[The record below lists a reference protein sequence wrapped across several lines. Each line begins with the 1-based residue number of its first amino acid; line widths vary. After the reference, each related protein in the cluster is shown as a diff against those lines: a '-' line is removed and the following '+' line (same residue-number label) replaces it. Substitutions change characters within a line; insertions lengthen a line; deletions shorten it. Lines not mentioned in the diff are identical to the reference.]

1 MYKYNSLIRDIDP
14 NAMISIQIGV
24 PATRCFL
31 LDQNILFLAVV
42 IEFQNLEFTGK
53 YTTHANFNRDLWK
66 TQNLAT
72 KKLTPPSFFEIMA

>member
-31 LDQNILFLAVV
+31 LDQKILFQAVI
-42 IEFQNLEFTGK
+42 IEFQGLENTGNYSTCK
-53 YTTHANFNRDLWK
+53 NF
-66 TQNLAT
+66 
-72 KKLTPPSFFEIMA
+72 